1 MVEAFK
7 TINTKNGNQET
18 IYAVIGKS
26 MTRDDIYREV
36 AAYKKE
42 GLARVKSKFKR
53 LCPGHLIYNKDNI
66 ELYTGGTNRK
76 GAVACVIVRR

>member
-18 IYAVIGKS
+18 IYAVTCKS
-26 MTRDDIYREV
+26 MTRAEVLKQV

-42 GLARVKSKFKR
+42 SLERVKKKFKKFESGCFIQR
-53 LCPGHLIYNKDNI
+53 GEKI
-66 ELYTGGTNRK
+66 ELYAGAFFKGGT
-76 GAVACVIVRR
+76 ACVIVRR